1 MVRWFL
7 GNCLAVGLMERGLL
21 LLLLLLL
28 FGEFI
33 LRGRGEGMGWHRLR
47 VKRLELF
54 GIHQQREDGLEM
66 G

>member
-1 MVRWFL
+1 M

-21 LLLLLLL
+21 LLLLFLY
-28 FGEFI
+28 GEFI

-54 GIHQQREDGLEM
+54 GIHQQREDRLEM